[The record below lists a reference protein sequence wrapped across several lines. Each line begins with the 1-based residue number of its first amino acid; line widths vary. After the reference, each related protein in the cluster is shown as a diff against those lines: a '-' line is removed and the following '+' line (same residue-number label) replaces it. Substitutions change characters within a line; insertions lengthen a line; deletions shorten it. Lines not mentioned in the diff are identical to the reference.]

1 MLVVGGSPLAA
12 SLRGWLSVSVTSAAL
27 HLVLIASELITP
39 ASVKQCCQTSHAQP
53 LLSLHILCS
62 PAGQMEASEA
72 PMTGVLENS
81 CEDYEATLSNS
92 CSTRRFLWL
101 LGRRAMW
108 KYFAVDRQ
116 IGCWWY
122 LEAEGKEPVFRWI
135 DGWLYWSPDGMFKA
149 VFTATHSQQFVSGPL
164 KWRWRE
170 SARQLC
176 VIIYET
182 YHNINKKTMED
193 VKLDCLFWLLVWVEW
208 VDAWNQN
215 TVRMMWLRQSHG
227 HVVPGLLDGT

>member
-92 CSTRRFLWL
+92 CSTRQVFVASRTPRNVKILC
-101 LGRRAMW
+101 GRPANWM
-108 KYFAVDRQ
+108 
-116 IGCWWY
+116 
-122 LEAEGKEPVFRWI
+122 L
-135 DGWLYWSPDGMFKA
+135 M
-149 VFTATHSQQFVSGPL
+149 VSGSRG
-164 KWRWRE
+164 KR
-170 SARQLC
+170 AGFQ
-176 VIIYET
+176 
-182 YHNINKKTMED
+182 MD
-193 VKLDCLFWLLVWVEW
+193 
-208 VDAWNQN
+208 
-215 TVRMMWLRQSHG
+215 
-227 HVVPGLLDGT
+227 